1 MRTGLINRIREYMK
15 VKGEATIVEI
25 REALNVEN
33 DTLRF
38 ALKDFVKRG
47 ELNLNGNVY
56 IAAKIREKI
65 QVDKVDQAWK
75 AMRYLTSWT
84 VRDIAI
90 VAGVDVRYVSD
101 MVKRFKKEGYVQHIG
116 INKEGKHIYCV
127 DRNMRERPVLKNW
140 RKFGKNESC
149 NNRRQ

>member
-1 MRTGLINRIREYMK
+1 MRTGLANRIREYMK
-15 VKGEATIVEI
+15 AKGEATIVEI
-25 REALNVEN
+25 REALNIEN

-47 ELNLNGNVY
+47 ELNLNGNIY
-56 IAAKIREKI
+56 IVANIQQK

-84 VRDIAI
+84 VSDIAI
-90 VAGVDVRYVSD
+90 VAGVDPRYVSD
-101 MVKRFKKEGYVQHIG
+101 MVKRFKKEGYVQRIG

-140 RKFGKNESC
+140 RRLGGKNESC
-149 NNRRQ
+149 NNQRQ